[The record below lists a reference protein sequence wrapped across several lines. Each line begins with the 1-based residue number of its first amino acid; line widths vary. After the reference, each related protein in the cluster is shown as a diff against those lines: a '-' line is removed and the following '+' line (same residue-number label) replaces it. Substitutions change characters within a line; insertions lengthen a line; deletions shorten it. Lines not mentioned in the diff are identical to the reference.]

1 MEEQETRSDSVETKQ
16 ETLMKQRSLAK
27 PAKSDAPQAEYLDDK
42 DSAVSGA
49 IMLEATPALEK
60 EKAISPAPEIS
71 SDNAVLIEEQL
82 ATIRQLLK
90 EGKQEEALSA
100 LKAFQERH
108 PDYPLSNDL
117 KKLLAQ

>member
-1 MEEQETRSDSVETKQ
+1 MEEQEARSDSVETKQ
-16 ETLMKQRSLAK
+16 EPLLKQRSMAK
-27 PAKSDAPQAEYLDDK
+27 PAKSEAPPAEYLDDK

-49 IMLEATPALEK
+49 ILLEAAPALEK
-60 EKAISPAPEIS
+60 EQAITSAPARI